1 MKHFAIYI
9 CLSLLAVG
17 SLVSCTHTSHVRGSV
32 ALKHSETE
40 ADVCLGK
47 NEVKEGD
54 EVVLFKSVC
63 RPRIR
68 GRDGADAPSCHK
80 HKLGEGKVLQVLD
93 DHYSVIGVGPGV
105 EFGEGAI
112 VERK

>member
-1 MKHFAIYI
+1 MKSFLR
-9 CLSLLAVG
+9 CLFLG
-17 SLVSCTHTSHVRGSV
+17 SVALGSFVNCTHTAHIRGSV

-47 NEVKEGD
+47 SEVKAGD
-54 EVVLFKSVC
+54 EVLLFKSVC

-93 DHYSVIGVGPGV
+93 EHYSVIGVNPGV
-105 EFGEGAI
+105 DFGEGTI